1 MADLKKENH
10 PLDMGII
17 NFDAH
22 FDLRPY
28 DNGPSSGSMF
38 RQIADIYKK
47 GNAEYRYLPLGIQE
61 HSNTVSLLKYAKLLG
76 ANYFKQKRYKI

>member
-47 GNAEYRYLPLGIQE
+47 EMQSTAICPLVFRNTAIQ
-61 HSNTVSLLKYAKLLG
+61 
-76 ANYFKQKRYKI
+76 